1 MVELNKLSVA
11 EAIKIR
17 EKFEEEEEEREFRV
31 YICGQIGPRGDGYV
45 PGVDKMSVNEAAE
58 YHSTQIQACN
68 ISLACQYCTQI
79 VHSS

>member
-17 EKFEEEEEEREFRV
+17 EKFEEEEEEEEREFRV

-45 PGVDKMSVNEAAE
+45 PGADKMSVDEAAQ
-58 YHSTQIQACN
+58 YHSTQIQGYI
-68 ISLACQYCTQI
+68 IS
-79 VHSS
+79 